1 MKKFAPVAILLL
13 FCLLAW
19 NVFVHPF
26 GMTFDI
32 YGTDIHGT
40 DMHGMDIHGASF
52 DNPLGAVLGALFAGG
67 ALFIA
72 TGALLLA
79 AALLALVFAGVGVLL
94 VCALS
99 LGALAL
105 AALVS
110 PLLLPL
116 LIPAAIVWLFVARAR
131 RHRRAAQAP

>member
-1 MKKFAPVAILLL
+1 MKKIAPVVILLL

-26 GMTFDI
+26 GMTFDM
-32 YGTDIHGT
+32 HGT
-40 DMHGMDIHGASF
+40 DMHGMDIDGASF

-67 ALFIA
+67 ALCIA
-72 TGALLLA
+72 AGAILLVG
-79 AALLALVFAGVGVLL
+79 ALLALVFAGVGVLL
-94 VCALS
+94 VCAV
-99 LGALAL
+99 GCAALAL

-116 LIPAAIVWLFVARAR
+116 LIPAAIIWLFVARAR
-131 RHRRAAQAP
+131 RHRRTASAA

>member
-1 MKKFAPVAILLL
+1 MKKIAPIVILLL

-26 GMTFDI
+26 GMTFDM
-32 YGTDIHGT
+32 HGT
-40 DMHGMDIHGASF
+40 NFDGMDFHGAGIA
-52 DNPLGAVLGALFAGG
+52 DPLGAVLGVLFAGG

-72 TGALLLA
+72 AGAILLVG
-79 AALLALVFAGVGVLL
+79 ALLALVFAGVGVLL
-94 VCALS
+94 VCAL
-99 LGALAL
+99 GCAALAL

-131 RHRRAAQAP
+131 RHRRAAPAA